1 MKGITLIKPGSRKFT
16 GFLLAL
22 FSFSA
27 LTILTV
33 CRVEMEA
40 AVLPSFVF
48 QLASAYG
55 IICGLFFG
63 SNVLVHY
70 AKKGAPGSEKNSD

>member
-1 MKGITLIKPGSRKFT
+1 MIKPGSRKFT
-16 GFLLAL
+16 GFLLTL

-27 LTILTV
+27 VTV
-33 CRVEMEA
+33 LAVCMLKTES

-63 SNVLVHY
+63 SNVLEHY
-70 AKKGAPGSEKNSD
+70 AKKGAAGSEKNSD

>member
-1 MKGITLIKPGSRKFT
+1 MIKPGSRKFT
-16 GFLLAL
+16 GFLLTL

-27 LTILTV
+27 VAVLAVCILKT
-33 CRVEMEA
+33 EA

-63 SNVLVHY
+63 SNVLEHY
-70 AKKGAPGSEKNSD
+70 ARKGAAGSEKNPD

>member
-1 MKGITLIKPGSRKFT
+1 MKPGSRKFT
-16 GFLLAL
+16 GFLLTL
-22 FSFSA
+22 LSFSA
-27 LTILTV
+27 VAILALF
-33 CRVEMEA
+33 RSEMESS
-40 AVLPSFVF
+40 VLPSFVF

-70 AKKGAPGSEKNSD
+70 AKKGASGSEKNPD